1 MNKNVISN
9 QDAMLLVSRLL
20 SERVPVTA
28 QYFSAGGTRIILA
41 GFVDSTSLANGI
53 IISPSRPP
61 SNKDGFMMVPF
72 EGRAFE
78 FSYCDRRELPAGF
91 EELANEV
98 GDTVLA
104 ARFTNPVETFAL
116 TFTL

>member
-1 MNKNVISN
+1 
-9 QDAMLLVSRLL
+9 
-20 SERVPVTA
+20 
-28 QYFSAGGTRIILA
+28 
-41 GFVDSTSLANGI
+41 
-53 IISPSRPP
+53 
-61 SNKDGFMMVPF
+61 MMVPF